1 MHTGIITYCITKKN
15 KKMIV
20 YVKSSAFKDKCTK
33 HGIMECSVL
42 TGELFK
48 NQYTVSDQSNNLAKV
63 ELKDMFL
70 DKEMTRPVKEDR
82 FTVSGIDCKG
92 SKEGA
97 VKIEGNVYEG
107 KIFLRTWNEDLNH
120 CIIEVAGQTAD
131 MNHISKIYPSKK
143 ALINDIGV
151 TVHNLDGTE
160 EEIGGFFKRCSL
172 SDEDFKLI
180 DDVKHSVEKCLKA
193 GIKLGYNVYENRLY
207 AVKDKDELLTTDTT
221 YDKDPENVLPADRYI
236 VVCGDISELTDEY
249 GYVLIEQE
257 QEND

>member
-20 YVKSSAFKDKCTK
+20 YVKSSAFKDKYSKQGILECT
-33 HGIMECSVL
+33 VL

-48 NQYTVSDQSNNLAKV
+48 NKYTVSDQSNNLATV

-70 DKEMTRPVKEDR
+70 DKELNIPVKETQ
-82 FTVSGIDCKG
+82 FTVNGIDCKG

-120 CIIEVAGQTAD
+120 CIIEVAGKTAD

-151 TVHNLDGTE
+151 TVHKLDGTE
-160 EEIGGFFKRCSL
+160 EEIGGFFKKCSL
-172 SDEDFKLI
+172 SDEDLELI
-180 DDVKHSVEKCLKA
+180 DDVRHVVDKCLNA
-193 GIKLGYNVYENRLY
+193 GIKLGYDVYENRIY
-207 AVKDKDELLTTDTT
+207 AVKDKDDFLITDTA
-221 YDKDPENVLPADRYI
+221 YDREQEEVLPKDRY
-236 VVCGDISELTDEY
+236 VAVCEGINELTEDY
-249 GYVLIEQE
+249 KYVLNQNMTEE
-257 QEND
+257 